1 MADHSIE
8 SDLNEVK
15 KKLNDI
21 EKKQQMLNKIHQMD
35 RDQQE
40 KMAKRPH
47 SYEMMWYN
55 INMLT

>member
-47 SYEMMWYN
+47 SYEMM
-55 INMLT
+55 